1 MNTNQETAPEL
12 SPRDLNFL
20 SIIQNQYKKKQLAPF
35 YLISSSEPN
44 DQIDYENLFIKKWL
58 DSVSVSTE
66 THLDLHRM
74 DLFDGVTVK
83 EIEELIKFTQ
93 MRPSHLPYKFL
104 IIQSAD
110 RLDEIHLNKLL
121 KTLEAPDGESI
132 IFFFTKHKSSM
143 PKTIVGRAF
152 CWSLQNL
159 DKKIHQPLQFNNY
172 LEANNSLNHFRVY
185 CEAIRYKN
193 IPTPI
198 NEAWQ
203 TLLAKT

>member
-1 MNTNQETAPEL
+1 LSIDPENL

-20 SIIQNQYKKKQLAPF
+20 SILKKQFNQKQLAPF

-44 DQIDYENLFIKKWL
+44 DQNNYENHFIKKWL
-58 DSVSVSTE
+58 ESVAISTE

-74 DLFDGVTVK
+74 DLIDGVTVK

-104 IIQSAD
+104 IIQSAE

-121 KTLEAPDGESI
+121 KTLEAPDGESV

-152 CWSLQNL
+152 CFSLQNL
-159 DKKIHQPLQFNNY
+159 NKKFHPTLHFNNY

-193 IPTPI
+193 IQTPI